1 MNSWAVRFCTRV
13 RKKTL
18 VTLVKIAMI
27 RGSES
32 SNKVEGLR
40 SAFNRAVDVGR
51 IDSLLLIANFV
62 RDFLCIHPFNDE
74 NGRMPRILTTLL
86 LYRAGRA
93 IFYVRE
99 V

>member
-1 MNSWAVRFCTRV
+1 MGSQILYARQ
-13 RKKTL
+13 KKEKL
-18 VTLVKIAMI
+18 VTLVEIAMI
-27 RGSES
+27 QSAES
-32 SNKVEGLR
+32 SNKVEGFH
-40 SAFNRAVDVGR
+40 SAFNRAVDAGR

-62 RDFLCIHPFNDE
+62 KDFLCIHPFNDE

-86 LYRAGRA
+86 LYRAGMA

>member
-1 MNSWAVRFCTRV
+1 
-13 RKKTL
+13 
-18 VTLVKIAMI
+18 MI
-27 RGSES
+27 QSSES

-40 SAFNRAVDVGR
+40 NVFNRAVDADR

-62 RDFLCIHPFNDE
+62 KDFLCIHPFNDE

-86 LYRAGRA
+86 LHGAGMA

>member
-1 MNSWAVRFCTRV
+1 MNSLAVRFCTRV

-18 VTLVKIAMI
+18 ATLVEIAMI
-27 RGSES
+27 QSSES

-40 SAFNRAVDVGR
+40 SVFNRAVDAGR

-74 NGRMPRILTTLL
+74 NGRMP
-86 LYRAGRA
+86 
-93 IFYVRE
+93 
-99 V
+99 